1 MNPPPH
7 STLITVTSGV
17 SDRSSLDMASAAL
30 AKPPPRSSERDRRLL
45 TAAREAGVGGQAMSV
60 LAHIDIGALDA
71 HDRVIYL
78 QVVTAHTAWLEAVHT
93 IAVAAV
99 SGPSGG
105 WVKAEIE
112 DTVSRDV
119 DDLSAPGSSQLE
131 REHIASQARDE
142 AWEVRERAIALEVSM
157 AMRVSPRTAGRRI
170 SAARLLLE
178 HLRPAVDESL
188 AGRWGY
194 GHLRVVEKELG
205 DIPEPL
211 RAEVFDDVLPYAAI
225 DHPRRL
231 TERIRKSLAR
241 RDAAGAAERMRERAR
256 ARDVALWNLPDGQ
269 ARLVVTG
276 PYEAVTRIHRVLTD
290 LALARRQVV
299 KAACDAGDAAD
310 ETRGAGASDTGA
322 QVGSDESTSPSPS
335 ALESATGASDNAVM
349 AIGGYGPGEAAD
361 SHAGEAVDGSG
372 DSVRPVSH
380 ARPIAPV
387 AGLPGPRLG
396 ALRFDVLDEA
406 VCRLEDDM
414 DGIGRRLPSR
424 RVTGSHGESIHSP
437 DASPSGNP
445 ADTDA
450 AEPTDI
456 HNQGAF
462 PSGNPADTD
471 AGRDAY
477 VDPWTGPRVHAPG
490 SRPAPQAAVV
500 IDLATAL
507 GMADEPGYL
516 PGYGWIP
523 APIAREILADTD
535 KWRRWLV
542 DDSSRKIIE
551 AGATR
556 YRPSQALRDLIA
568 GRDLTCTADTC
579 TRPASNTQLD
589 HAIDFDGSNT
599 TPDNMHAVCGPDHLV
614 VTAGHFLIDSDEQG
628 QISWVSTATGHAYP
642 SHPDLLHEQPVRSVA
657 ETGGEP
663 MG

>member
-30 AKPPPRSSERDRRLL
+30 AKPPQRSSERDRRLL
-45 TAAREAGVGGQAMSV
+45 TAACEAGVGGQAMSV

-105 WVKAEIE
+105 WVTAEIE

-299 KAACDAGDAAD
+299 KAACDAGSAAD
-310 ETRGAGASDTGA
+310 EVRGAGASDAGA
-322 QVGSDESTSPSPS
+322 QVGSGESTSPSPS
-335 ALESATGASDNAVM
+335 ALESATGATDNAVM
-349 AIGGYGPGEAAD
+349 AVGDLGPGEAAG

-372 DSVRPVSH
+372 DALRPVSH
-380 ARPIAPV
+380 ARPIGPV

-424 RVTGSHGESIHSP
+424 RVTGSHGESIHNQP
-437 DASPSGNP
+437 AS
-445 ADTDA
+445 
-450 AEPTDI
+450 
-456 HNQGAF
+456 

>member
-1 MNPPPH
+1 MKPPPH
-7 STLITVTSGV
+7 STLITVTSDV

-45 TAAREAGVGGQAMSV
+45 TAACEAGVGGQAMSV

-119 DDLSAPGSSQLE
+119 NDLSAPGSSQLE

-299 KAACDAGDAAD
+299 KAARDAGGAAEEVLGTDVGDADAN
-310 ETRGAGASDTGA
+310 AASGGIA
-322 QVGSDESTSPSPS
+322 IASPS

-349 AIGGYGPGEAAD
+349 PAGGFGPGEAAG
-361 SHAGEAVDGSG
+361 SHAGGAVDGSG
-372 DSVRPVSH
+372 DAVQTFSH
-380 ARPIAPV
+380 ARPIGPV
-387 AGLPGPRLG
+387 TGLPDPRLG

-414 DGIGRRLPSR
+414 DGIGRRRPSR
-424 RVTGSHGESIHSP
+424 RVTGSHGQSIHNQG
-437 DASPSGNP
+437 ASPSGNP

-450 AEPTDI
+450 GQPTDI
-456 HNQGAF
+456 HNQGAS

-471 AGRDAY
+471 AGGDAY

-490 SRPAPQAAVV
+490 SRPAPQAAVIV
-500 IDLATAL
+500 DIATAL

-523 APIAREILADTD
+523 ASIAREILADTE

-551 AGATR
+551 AGSTR
-556 YRPSQALRDLIA
+556 YRPSQALRDLIT

-579 TRPASNTQLD
+579 TRPASSNQLD
-589 HAIDFDGSNT
+589 HAVDFNGTNT
-599 TPDNMHAVCGPDHLV
+599 TPDNIHGVCGPDHLV
-614 VTAGHFLIDSDEQG
+614 VTAGHFIIDTDTDG
-628 QISWVSTATGHAYP
+628 HVAWVSTASGHSYP
-642 SHPDLLHEQPVRSVA
+642 SHPDLLHERPVRQM
-657 ETGGEP
+657 EQEMT
-663 MG
+663 

>member
-1 MNPPPH
+1 MKPPPH
-7 STLITVTSGV
+7 STLITVTSDV

-299 KAACDAGDAAD
+299 KAACDAGGAAD
-310 ETRGAGASDTGA
+310 EARGAGADASDAGA
-322 QVGSDESTSPSPS
+322 HVGSGESTSPLPS

-349 AIGGYGPGEAAD
+349 AVGDFGPGEAAD

-372 DSVRPVSH
+372 DAVRPVSH
-380 ARPIAPV
+380 ARPIGPV

-424 RVTGSHGESIHSP
+424 RVTESPGESIHSP

-445 ADTDA
+445 ADA
-450 AEPTDI
+450 
-456 HNQGAF
+456 N
-462 PSGNPADTD
+462 
-471 AGRDAY
+471 AGRDTY

-507 GMADEPGYL
+507 GMAEEPGYL

-628 QISWVSTATGHAYP
+628 QISWVSTATGHAYL